1 MSPVVTRTP
10 EELHAALAEL
20 DGTVGL
26 VPTMGALHSGHASLV
41 AKAAEENDHVV
52 VSIFVNPLQ
61 FTDLGDCDDYR
72 NYPHDVDKDAA
83 FLSDKG
89 VDVIFAPEPEAMYPQ
104 GVPEV
109 WVRTGRMG
117 EVLEGAWRPGH
128 FDGVATVVTKLISLV
143 RPTRAYFGQKDA
155 QQLMIVRRMVADL
168 NLGPEVRAVP
178 IVRAADGL
186 AESSRNQ
193 HLSPEARSRALAL
206 PRALGAIAE
215 GTDLETAR
223 AELAAAEG
231 VELDYLEVVDPATFT
246 ADPEGTLALGAVRVG
261 GTRLIDN
268 RILG

>member
-89 VDVIFAPEPEAMYPQ
+89 VDVIFAPEPEAVSYTHLTLP
-104 GVPEV
+104 
-109 WVRTGRMG
+109 TI
-117 EVLEGAWRPGH
+117 L
-128 FDGVATVVTKLISLV
+128 LV
-143 RPTRAYFGQKDA
+143 
-155 QQLMIVRRMVADL
+155 
-168 NLGPEVRAVP
+168 
-178 IVRAADGL
+178 
-186 AESSRNQ
+186 
-193 HLSPEARSRALAL
+193 
-206 PRALGAIAE
+206 
-215 GTDLETAR
+215 
-223 AELAAAEG
+223 
-231 VELDYLEVVDPATFT
+231 
-246 ADPEGTLALGAVRVG
+246 
-261 GTRLIDN
+261 
-268 RILG
+268 